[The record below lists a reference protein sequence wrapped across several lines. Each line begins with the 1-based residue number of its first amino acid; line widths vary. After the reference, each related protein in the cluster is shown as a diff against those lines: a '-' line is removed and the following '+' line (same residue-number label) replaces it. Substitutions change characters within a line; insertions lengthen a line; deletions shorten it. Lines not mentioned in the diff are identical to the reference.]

1 MNDSVGAPLRATA
14 LVSVTNSSRPTRA
27 AFSGG
32 RTSAAQNRTCI
43 PTVIPRG
50 SSFTGIGILPLV
62 EYQPIPGPIAR
73 LGRTHRTRDSAAD
86 IRE

>member
-1 MNDSVGAPLRATA
+1 MNDSAGAPLRATA
-14 LVSVTNSSRPTRA
+14 WL
-27 AFSGG
+27 
-32 RTSAAQNRTCI
+32 AQNRTCI

-62 EYQPIPGPIAR
+62 EYQPIPVPIAR
-73 LGRTHRTRDSAAD
+73 LARTHRTRDSAAA